1 MKRMMKTTVLA
12 TILALG
18 ALAACKAPQ
27 KAAAPAGPAASAA
40 APVRAAKVVRQ
51 RVTEKISYTTTLE
64 AWRKITI
71 TPEVGGKIARINVQE
86 GDRVAAGQLLA
97 EMDTES
103 IRLQLKQAEAGQ
115 AVAQAAEA
123 DARRNK
129 ERLERLFAQNA
140 VSAQQREQVQLAY
153 EGAAAQLEQARAA
166 VNLARYTLDQS
177 LMKAPFAGIIASK
190 NAEVGDVINPM
201 MGSYGAAAG
210 VLTLVDYGRIKLVV
224 DVAQGDIGR
233 IRKGQP
239 AHLKVGYAPGREFPG
254 EVTVINLA
262 ADAATR
268 KFGIEVRVDNPD
280 LVLRPGTFGNLV
292 LEVESHENALAVPQ
306 KAVLDNSYV
315 FVVEGGKAVRK
326 AVTLGLQNTTSIEV
340 LSGLAE
346 GDLVIIEGNYGLE
359 DGVAVEVKTEVR
371 P

>member
-1 MKRMMKTTVLA
+1 MKRMMKTTILA
-12 TILALG
+12 TILAIA
-18 ALAACKAPQ
+18 ALPACKPAS
-27 KAAAPAGPAASAA
+27 KKEAGPAAAVA
-40 APVRAAKVVRQ
+40 GAPVRAAKVTRQ

-103 IRLQLKQAEAGQ
+103 IRLQLRQAEAGQ

-129 ERLERLFAQNA
+129 ERLDRLFAENA

-153 EGAAAQLEQARAA
+153 ESAAAQLEQARAS

-201 MGSYGAAAG
+201 MGSSYGAAAG

-224 DVAQGDIGR
+224 EVAQGDIGR

-239 AHLKVGYAPGREFPG
+239 AHLTVGYAPGRDFLG
-254 EVTVINLA
+254 EVTVVNLA

-268 KFGIEVRVDNPD
+268 RFGLEVRVDNPD
-280 LVLRPGTFGNLV
+280 LTLRPGTFGNLI

-315 FVVEGGKAVRK
+315 YVVEGGKAVRK
-326 AVTLGLQNTTSIEV
+326 AVTLGLENTTSVEV

-359 DGVAVEVKTEVR
+359 DGAAVEVKAEVR

>member
-1 MKRMMKTTVLA
+1 MKHMMKTTL
-12 TILALG
+12 
-18 ALAACKAPQ
+18 LAALFAASAMTACKPAQP
-27 KAAAPAGPAASAA
+27 KADAAAAAAGAA
-40 APVRAAKVVRQ
+40 APVRAVKVARQ
-51 RVTEKISYTTTLE
+51 RVTEKINYTATLE

-71 TPEVGGKIARINVQE
+71 TPEAGGKIARINVQE

-129 ERLERLFAQNA
+129 ERLDRLFSENA

-153 EGAAAQLEQARAA
+153 ESAAAQLEQARAA

-201 MGSYGAAAG
+201 MGGSYGSAAG

-224 DVAQGDIGR
+224 EVSQGDIGR

-239 AHLKVGYAPGREFPG
+239 ARLTVGYAPGRVFQG
-254 EVTVINLA
+254 EVTVVNLA
-262 ADAATR
+262 ADPATR
-268 KFGIEVRVDNPD
+268 KFGLEVRVDNPD
-280 LVLRPGTFGNLV
+280 LTLRPGTFGNLV

-306 KAVLDNSYV
+306 KAVLDNAYV
-315 FVVEGGKAVRK
+315 YVVEGGKAVRK
-326 AVTLGLQNTTSIEV
+326 AVTLGLENTTAVEV

-346 GDLVIIEGNYGLE
+346 GDLVIVEGNYGLE
-359 DGVAVEVKTEVR
+359 EGTAVEIQTEVR
-371 P
+371 